1 MYSGTVEE
9 AGKAEARGAR
19 AFIGKPF
26 DPAKL
31 LEATR
36 QLLGS

>member
-1 MYSGTVEE
+1 MYSGKVDE
-9 AGKAEARGAR
+9 ADEAAKRGAR

-26 DPAKL
+26 DPGQL

-36 QLLGS
+36 QLLRP